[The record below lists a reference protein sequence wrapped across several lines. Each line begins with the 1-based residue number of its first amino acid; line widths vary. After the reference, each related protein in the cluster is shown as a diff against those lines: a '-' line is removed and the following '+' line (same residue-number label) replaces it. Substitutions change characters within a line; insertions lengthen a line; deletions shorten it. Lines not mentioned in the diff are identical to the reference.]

1 MSIQDGSPQSP
12 DFDFDAIQAAVRET
26 ERGRWFLSEYDRRN
40 RSADTQSL
48 LEAIGKLNK
57 IVRSAPLEHTDRVSR
72 PGTIEA
78 IRKAKAEIEAAQI
91 CPPPGATLFSQGN
104 PFGSLK
110 VEARSL
116 AVEVS
121 QLCEVMQ
128 QTLEQQQDDPEGM
141 VGAMAHVSQRLSDIS
156 TLQSHFAARMARA
169 VDLLVYLDQEME
181 GDGDRPADIAT
192 RLEKL
197 LDDEVPRATPALSED
212 NLKFFCKDEELF
224 AAKAEKPFEPSP
236 IAPLHSSA
244 AAAAAPISSEPSPTS
259 TEAGAKARIVI
270 VRTPSSAAQPIPLA
284 DSSLDPAA
292 PPAA

>member
-40 RSADTQSL
+40 RSADTQAL
-48 LEAIGKLNK
+48 LEAIGKLNR
-57 IVRSAPLEHTDRVSR
+57 IARSAPLEHTDRVSR
-72 PGTIEA
+72 PGAIEA

-141 VGAMAHVSQRLSDIS
+141 LGAMTHVSQRLSDIS

-169 VDLLVYLDQEME
+169 VDLLVYLEQEME

-197 LDDEVPRATPALSED
+197 LEDVPRSAAALSED
-212 NLKFFCKDEELF
+212 NLKFFSKDEELF
-224 AAKAEKPFEPSP
+224 AARAEKPFEPSP
-236 IAPLHSSA
+236 IAPLHSPTQPA
-244 AAAAAPISSEPSPTS
+244 GLPISSEPSPTG

-284 DSSLDPAA
+284 DGSLDPAA

>member
-1 MSIQDGSPQSP
+1 MSIQDGTPQPP

-40 RSADTQSL
+40 RSADTQAL

-57 IVRSAPLEHTDRVSR
+57 LVRSHPLEPTDRLSR
-72 PGTIEA
+72 PGAIEA
-78 IRKAKAEIEAAQI
+78 IRNAKAEIEAAQI
-91 CPPPGATLFSQGN
+91 CPPPGTALFCQGN
-104 PFGSLK
+104 PFGTLK

-128 QTLEQQQDDPEGM
+128 QTLDQQQDDPESL
-141 VGAMAHVSQRLSDIS
+141 VGAMTHVSQRLSDIS
-156 TLQSHFAARMARA
+156 TLQGHFAARIARA
-169 VDLLVYLDQEME
+169 ADLLVYLDQEIE
-181 GDGDRPADIAT
+181 GDGDRPTDIAA

-197 LDDEVPRATPALSED
+197 LEDVPRATSLLSED

-236 IAPLHSSA
+236 ITPVHAP
-244 AAAAAPISSEPSPTS
+244 AAPAGLPIFSERGQTS

-284 DSSLDPAA
+284 DSSLDPGA